1 MKRSVHRLSAKHA
14 HDHISIPGLLMTRG
28 FNATLAF
35 FCTLCIC
42 SLD

>member
-1 MKRSVHRLSAKHA
+1 MKRNVRQTSVHHA
-14 HDHISIPGLLMTRG
+14 DGSISIPGLLLSKG

-35 FCTLCIC
+35 FCTLCIF